1 MAGPPVADLLR
12 GMRAYIGV
20 EAAQEQRAA
29 IQLGDPRAQSVE
41 NTGKFH
47 RNVAAPDHDQSL
59 REPGQVKDLV
69 GRGRQVAAGEGRY
82 VGPAAGGDENAF
94 SRIVLSVDCHRVCI
108 DDPGAPAEQIVVNG
122 IEAGDL
128 VFLVITQRG
137 PVERRHGGLPAK
149 ALCVDK
155 ALAVLGGIDV
165 EFFRHAAHVDAGATH
180 IAVFGYRDP
189 RTETR
194 CHPGGAN
201 AARACADYKQVEVL
215 VAHVASV
222 VNPIP
227 NLSSVA
233 DTTQRE
239 PRYLRHCLVLSP
251 PVARVLRRAPGA
263 SGVACE

>member
-1 MAGPPVADLLR
+1 
-12 GMRAYIGV
+12 MRAYIGV

-108 DDPGAPAEQIVVNG
+108 DYPGAPVDDGRVHAAEQIVVNG

-137 PVERRHGGLPAK
+137 PVERR
-149 ALCVDK
+149 
-155 ALAVLGGIDV
+155 
-165 EFFRHAAHVDAGATH
+165 T
-180 IAVFGYRDP
+180 
-189 RTETR
+189 
-194 CHPGGAN
+194 
-201 AARACADYKQVEVL
+201 
-215 VAHVASV
+215 AS
-222 VNPIP
+222 
-227 NLSSVA
+227 
-233 DTTQRE
+233 Q
-239 PRYLRHCLVLSP
+239 SP
-251 PVARVLRRAPGA
+251 VRR
-263 SGVACE
+263 